1 MIKWEK
7 KEAANQTWS
16 NVKIYFMELYHSHTQ
31 YSKSLAKRSIFHESA
46 SNVKERENTKE
57 ESKATMMFATMQEK
71 HQEQLNAM
79 QESNA
84 EAMKTSNVVMEEMAK
99 NMQIIM
105 ATMPGMNK
113 PEVNNDIKPTH
124 RQKK

>member
-1 MIKWEK
+1 MKARATSRKEK
-7 KEAANQTWS
+7 K
-16 NVKIYFMELYHSHTQ
+16 
-31 YSKSLAKRSIFHESA
+31 
-46 SNVKERENTKE
+46 KE
-57 ESKATMMFATMQEK
+57 ESDAAMMFAMMQEK

-99 NMQIIM
+99 NMQIMM

-113 PEVNNDIKPTH
+113 PDVEND
-124 RQKK
+124 KKNDTRKK